1 MTAVSLGSN
10 KTTALTMAWRY
21 GSWQEHFF
29 YKKKNSSLYRNDG
42 LAIFKTIIGK
52 KKKQNQFKKIKK
64 DIQKL
69 FKENEF
75 DEIDIVIHYNM
86 KTVNYLDVT
95 LDLENSTDRP
105 YQKENNQIKYIDI
118 DSNHPPFIIK

>member
-1 MTAVSLGSN
+1 M
-10 KTTALTMAWRY
+10 
-21 GSWQEHFF
+21 E
-29 YKKKNSSLYRNDG
+29 KK
-42 LAIFKTIIGK
+42 K